1 MHVTCAVCATWH
13 FRYNVVTESVVELD
27 RLDETLYLDFRKRD
41 TQAPYP
47 RGGCTQS
54 LASPTVLPTASK
66 KSISSAPTRLLV
78 VCGGR
83 RRKMDVRHELRV
95 PSYKDSRGIKVLKR
109 TAHVP
114 VFV

>member
-47 RGGCTQS
+47 RGVYPVS
-54 LASPTVLPTASK
+54 RISHRLAH
-66 KSISSAPTRLLV
+66 SIEEEHQFCSNEAV
-78 VCGGR
+78 GR
-83 RRKMDVRHELRV
+83 VRWAE
-95 PSYKDSRGIKVLKR
+95 
-109 TAHVP
+109 A
-114 VFV
+114 